1 MGACDVAVVRIRFG
15 GQAARRSFTR
25 AKDYLR
31 RVAAVDLSWATV
43 GVLAVAW
50 LRFGN
55 AVTRTC
61 RALSLALPL
70 LWLAA
75 LWPVGG
81 FDVRFTGTGS
91 DEFREVLN
99 AGVSLVAAVAMF
111 SYAINVE
118 LSRGYL
124 LFTRSNTT
132 LCRRLMAVRACVP
145 GHLGAGPSGCRAIWA
160 AGPGQRTRVG
170 G

>member
-1 MGACDVAVVRIRFG
+1 MA
-15 GQAARRSFTR
+15 T
-25 AKDYLR
+25 
-31 RVAAVDLSWATV
+31 AVDLGWATV

-50 LRFGN
+50 PRFGN

-75 LWPVGG
+75 LWLVGG

-99 AGVSLVAAVAMF
+99 VGVGLGAAVAMF

-132 LCRRLMAVRACVP
+132 LCHGLMAVGACVP
-145 GHLGAGPSGCRAIWA
+145 GHLGAGPTHARGRLS
-160 AGPGQRTRVG
+160 
-170 G
+170 